1 VTRSHAA
8 ARLIG
13 FEGGEASGK
22 STQARLLAEELDAV
36 LTFEPGATAVGAAI
50 RSLLLNPSTT
60 ELVDR
65 TEALLMAADR
75 AQHVAEM
82 VRPALAAGRHVVTDR
97 YLYSSVAYQGYGRGL
112 PPDEV
117 AHLSMWATDGLL
129 PDLVVLLDV
138 DVGEAMRRRR
148 RAPDRFE
155 KENDGFHQRVR
166 DGYLTLASADPDR
179 WAVVEGSGS
188 VRELAMAVRSLVR
201 DRLGL

>member
-1 VTRSHAA
+1 MTGKFIA
-8 ARLIG
+8 
-13 FEGGEASGK
+13 FEGGEACGK
-22 STQARLLAEELDAV
+22 STQARLLAGELDAV
-36 LTFEPGATAVGAAI
+36 LTFEPGATAVGAAV

-60 ELVDR
+60 ALVDR

-82 VRPALAAGRHVVTDR
+82 VRPALDAGRHVITDR

-117 AHLSMWATDGLL
+117 AHLSLWATDGLL

-166 DGYLTLASADPDR
+166 DGYRALASADPER

-188 VRELAMAVRSLVR
+188 VKQLAVAVRSIVR

>member
-1 VTRSHAA
+1 VTGKFIA
-8 ARLIG
+8 
-13 FEGGEASGK
+13 FEGGEACGK
-22 STQARLLAEELDAV
+22 STQARLLAGELDAV
-36 LTFEPGATAVGAAI
+36 LTFEPGATAVGAAV

-60 ELVDR
+60 ALVDR

-82 VRPALAAGRHVVTDR
+82 VRPALDAGRHVVTDR

-117 AHLSMWATDGLL
+117 AHLSRWATDGLL

-138 DVGEAMRRRR
+138 DVGAAMRRRR

-166 DGYLTLASADPDR
+166 DGYLALASADPER
-179 WAVVEGSGS
+179 WAVVEASGS
-188 VRELAMAVRSLVR
+188 VRKLAVAVRSIVR

>member
-1 VTRSHAA
+1 MTGKFIV
-8 ARLIG
+8 
-13 FEGGEASGK
+13 FEGGEACGK
-22 STQARLLAEELDAV
+22 STQARLLAAELDAL

-60 ELVDR
+60 ALADR

-75 AQHVAEM
+75 AQHVFET

-97 YLYSSVAYQGYGRGL
+97 YLYSSVAYQGHGRGL

-117 AHLSMWATDGLL
+117 AHLSLWATDGLL

-138 DVGEAMRRRR
+138 DVAEAMRRRR

-166 DGYLTLASADPDR
+166 EGYLALASADPER

-188 VRELAMAVRSLVR
+188 VRQLAVAVRSIVR
-201 DRLGL
+201 DRLAL

>member
-1 VTRSHAA
+1 MTGKFIA
-8 ARLIG
+8 
-13 FEGGEASGK
+13 FEGGEACGK

-36 LTFEPGATAVGAAI
+36 LTFEPGATAVGTAI

-60 ELVDR
+60 ALADR

-75 AQHVAEM
+75 AQHVFEM

-97 YLYSSVAYQGYGRGL
+97 YLYSSVAYQGHGRGL

-117 AHLSMWATDGLL
+117 AHLSLWATDGLL

-138 DVGEAMRRRR
+138 DVAEAMRRRR

-166 DGYLTLASADPDR
+166 EGYLALASADPER
-179 WAVVEGSGS
+179 WAIVEGSGS
-188 VRELAMAVRSLVR
+188 VRELAVAVRSIVR

>member
-1 VTRSHAA
+1 MTVSAGRFIA
-8 ARLIG
+8 
-13 FEGGEASGK
+13 FEGGEACGK
-22 STQARLLAEELDAV
+22 STQARLLAGELDAV

-60 ELVDR
+60 ALVDR

-82 VRPALAAGRHVVTDR
+82 VRPALVAGRHVVTDR

-117 AHLSMWATDGLL
+117 DQLSRWATDGLL

-138 DVGEAMRRRR
+138 DVAEAMRRRR

-155 KENDGFHQRVR
+155 RENDGFHQRVR
-166 DGYLTLASADPDR
+166 DGYLALATADPER
-179 WAVVEGSGS
+179 WAVVQASGS
-188 VRELAMAVRSLVR
+188 VHQLAVAVRSIVR
-201 DRLGL
+201 DRLGV

>member
-1 VTRSHAA
+1 VTRPNAT
-8 ARLIG
+8 ARFIA
-13 FEGGEASGK
+13 FEGGEACGK
-22 STQARLLAEELDAV
+22 STQARLLAEEIDAL
-36 LTFEPGATAVGAAI
+36 LTFEPGATAVGTAI

-60 ELVDR
+60 ALADR

-75 AQHVAEM
+75 AQHVFEM

-97 YLYSSVAYQGYGRGL
+97 YLYSSVAYQGHGRGL

-117 AHLSMWATDGLL
+117 AHLSLWATDGLL

-166 DGYLTLASADPDR
+166 EGYLALASADPER
-179 WAVVEGSGS
+179 WAIVEGSGS
-188 VRELAMAVRSLVR
+188 VRQLAVAVRSIVR